1 MLTLNALNT
10 INPYFKSFKA
20 WRVVLIGAPRARFRL
35 SDSLW
40 QENVAFAYPYEKY
53 LYFKGNP
60 DIVLQKIREFTSMFD
75 KKELVFQEGNP
86 GLEQVML
93 GVDDEI
99 IIKPIVYASIKS
111 LLREKGFIHPYKRA
125 KKAIPELNSK
135 FKKMFEEK
143 RLIEYLSNDIVV
155 LHGLKYMF
163 QVRRSGYGIV
173 WPDIYSPAYSLTEE
187 RILPPKRLRAIGLS
201 EKYKVQASLS
211 PERRLKMLNDILSLL
226 ADNESTITLH
236 FPDGDTVRITKDF
249 IVLQARGE
257 SE

>member
-1 MLTLNALNT
+1 MLTLNALTT

-20 WRVVLIGAPRARFRL
+20 WRVVLVGASVYAFKL

-40 QENVAFAYPYEKY
+40 QENVAFAYPYKEY

-60 DIVLQKIREFTSMFD
+60 DTVLQKIREFAGMFD
-75 KKELVFQEGNP
+75 RRELVFQEENP
-86 GLEQVML
+86 GLEQVVL
-93 GVDDEI
+93 GVHDEV

-125 KKAIPELNSK
+125 KKAIPEPNSK
-135 FKKMFEEK
+135 LEKMG
-143 RLIEYLSNDIVV
+143 LIEYLSNDIVI

-173 WPDIYSPAYSLTEE
+173 WPDIYSPAYSHTER
-187 RILPPKRLRAIGLS
+187 RILPPKKLRAIGLS
-201 EKYKVQASLS
+201 EKYKMQVSLS
-211 PERRLKMLNDILSLL
+211 PESRLKMLNRILSLL
-226 ADNESTITLH
+226 ADNEFIITLH
-236 FPDGDTVRITKDF
+236 FPDGDEVKINKDF
-249 IVLQARGE
+249 IILQARGE